1 MCGYVF
7 NLSDGRIDT
16 NKLKNSLNSIKYRG
30 PDETKIEE
38 GQTLKKKNYFL
49 GFNRLAIYDLN
60 SASMQPFK
68 GDNDWS
74 LLFNGSIY
82 NFREIKEKLIVKDIN
97 FKQVVTLR

>member
-38 GQTLKKKNYFL
+38 GQTFKKKTIF
-49 GFNRLAIYDLN
+49 
-60 SASMQPFK
+60 
-68 GDNDWS
+68 
-74 LLFNGSIY
+74 
-82 NFREIKEKLIVKDIN
+82 
-97 FKQVVTLR
+97 